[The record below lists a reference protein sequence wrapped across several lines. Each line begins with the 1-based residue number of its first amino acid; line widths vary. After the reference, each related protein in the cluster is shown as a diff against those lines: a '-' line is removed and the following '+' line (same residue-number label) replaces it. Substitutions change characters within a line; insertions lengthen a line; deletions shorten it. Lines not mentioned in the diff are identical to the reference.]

1 MRISFRRARRLRN
14 RAMNCRSCA
23 VLAAVALFANSAN
36 AATLLGRQV
45 QPGGTLDLQF
55 PLSNY
60 LQQMAAEGGR
70 NPQPT
75 TGRVLLFFPNNFDP
89 ARSWPILVV
98 TSTSDLER
106 TSIMDAP
113 AYRDP
118 ATKEGWII
126 LATDAT
132 IRPRA
137 DSVRWRLSI
146 LSAAFQLIRKEW
158 PQSANWPVAFA
169 GFSGGAKRSGI
180 EAAMLAVTQGFKID
194 GMFLAGINSDELSA
208 ACRDFHPP
216 AEFFNTPVWIS
227 SGDADPIA
235 PSGAQEKVFYS
246 IKRTGFKN
254 VRLEKF
260 FGSHQLKKTEVQ
272 RALRWFR
279 EVGKF

>member
-1 MRISFRRARRLRN
+1 
-14 RAMNCRSCA
+14 MNFRSCL
-23 VLAAVALFANSAN
+23 VLAAAVTLRTNPANG
-36 AATLLGRQV
+36 ATLLGQQV
-45 QPGGTLDLQF
+45 HPGGTLDLQF

-70 NPQPT
+70 NPRPT
-75 TGRVLLFFPNNFDP
+75 TGRVLLFFPKNFD
-89 ARSWPILVV
+89 ANRSWPILIV

-118 ATKEGWII
+118 ATKEGWIV

-146 LSAAFQLIRKEW
+146 LSGALEMIRKEW
-158 PQSANWPVAFA
+158 PQSGSWPVAFA

-180 EAAMLAVTQGFKID
+180 EATMLADTRGFRIC
-194 GMFLAGINSDELSA
+194 GIFMAGINSDELSA

-216 AEFFNTPVWIS
+216 PEFFNTPVWIS
-227 SGDADPIA
+227 SGDGDPIA
-235 PSGAQEKVFYS
+235 PPGAQEKVYYS

-254 VRLEKF
+254 ARLEKF
-260 FGSHQLKKTEVQ
+260 FGSHQLKKPEVQ